1 MDREDILKKARAGN
15 AGLDEREQ
23 QMLGVSFGF
32 GAMLMTLLC
41 VILAAVRLL
50 EGGQVYEYVAIISI
64 YLAGTQGHQYWK
76 TRRMLALVC
85 AAVCTLVCA
94 ANLTLQFLG

>member
-1 MDREDILKKARAGN
+1 MDREDILKKTRAGN

-23 QMLGVSFGF
+23 WMLGVSFGF
-32 GAMLMTLLC
+32 GAAAMALLC
-41 VILAAVRLL
+41 LILAAVRLL

-64 YLAGTQGHQYWK
+64 YLAETQGHQYWK
-76 TRRMLALVC
+76 TRRAPALVC
-85 AAVCTLVCA
+85 AVAYALVCA

>member
-1 MDREDILKKARAGN
+1 MDREEILKKAQAQSGD
-15 AGLDEREQ
+15 LDEREQ
-23 QMLGVSFGF
+23 RMLGVSFGF

-64 YLAGTQGHQYWK
+64 YLAGAQGHQYWK

-94 ANLTLQFLG
+94 ANLLLLFLG